1 MEAWRNELEA
11 SIARGFQYDE
21 EEEDSEE
28 YFLEMASMVMD
39 EFDSETLETSRF
51 GGSRI
56 GRKFVF
62 CDREAYHLALY
73 QDYFAENPTYGPVK
87 FRRRFRMRRELFCAL

>member
-11 SIARGFQYDE
+11 FTTRGFQYDE
-21 EEEDSEE
+21 EEEDCEE

-39 EFDSETLETSRF
+39 ELDSETLERSRF

-56 GRKFVF
+56 GRRFVF
-62 CDREAYHLALY
+62 LDREAYHLNLY
-73 QDYFAENPTYGPVK
+73 QDYFAKIPLMA
-87 FRRRFRMRRELFCAL
+87 R

>member
-1 MEAWRNELEA
+1 MEAWKNELQA

-21 EEEDSEE
+21 EEEDYEE

-39 EFDSETLETSRF
+39 ELESETLERSRF

-56 GRKFVF
+56 GRRFVF
-62 CDREAYHLALY
+62 CDREAYHLNLY
-73 QDYFAENPTYGPVK
+73 QDYFDENSTYGPVK
-87 FRRRFRMRRELFCAL
+87 FCRRFRMR